1 MVMEQE
7 DEIEEFEMMNEDW
20 LDVKMLERIEKMSR
34 KCEEDAKL
42 EAGQELDN
50 KTVKEVL
57 GGMEMKDIEDGQE
70 EVIETVSRKEQ
81 LESTTTKKNGD
92 MEDAVQSGG

>member
-1 MVMEQE
+1 
-7 DEIEEFEMMNEDW
+7 
-20 LDVKMLERIEKMSR
+20 
-34 KCEEDAKL
+34 
-42 EAGQELDN
+42 
-50 KTVKEVL
+50 
-57 GGMEMKDIEDGQE
+57 MEMKDIEDGQE